1 MAVECAAVTEMV
13 ALQVA
18 RLEGSGDPESAYTLA
33 METFG
38 EGLKGVSNEGKVVVS
53 PREERLDEKGRVR
66 APKSGTWA
74 LNVADVL
81 GSGALEVDL
90 SQWSRWRVC
99 SRSSGA
105 RRARFPRC
113 RRPRGA
119 AS

>member
-18 RLEGSGDPESAYTLA
+18 RLEGSGDQESAYTLA
-33 METFG
+33 RETFD
-38 EGLKGVSNEGKVVVS
+38 EGLKGVSNEGKVVS

-66 APKSGTWA
+66 APKSGPGA
-74 LNVADVL
+74 LNVTDVL

>member
-1 MAVECAAVTEMV
+1 MPVECAAVTEMV

-18 RLEGSGDPESAYTLA
+18 RPEGSGDQESAYTLA

-38 EGLKGVSNEGKVVVS
+38 EGLKGVSNEGKVVS
-53 PREERLDEKGRVR
+53 AREERLDEKGRGR
-66 APKSGTWA
+66 APKSGPGA

-99 SRSSGA
+99 NRLSGT